1 MTEIISLRFA
11 KSAIF
16 WNPIFSKFSRVLPVF
31 VIFQFSFFS
40 CFTRTSNFSW
50 KRILKVFTYFS
61 EKLFELKLNFKYML
75 TINFRSF
82 QVTLYNEENIRYV
95 TFKDFIDKELVLFSY
110 EDLERS
116 IPSCIDGFKPGQ
128 RKVIWVCFKRNDKKD
143 VKVAQFWIRKILF
156 LSKILYF

>member
-1 MTEIISLRFA
+1 
-11 KSAIF
+11 
-16 WNPIFSKFSRVLPVF
+16 
-31 VIFQFSFFS
+31 
-40 CFTRTSNFSW
+40 
-50 KRILKVFTYFS
+50 
-61 EKLFELKLNFKYML
+61 ML
-75 TINFRSF
+75 TINFQSF

-143 VKVAQFWIRKILF
+143 VKVAQFWTRKILF
-156 LSKILYF
+156 LSKFLYF

>member
-1 MTEIISLRFA
+1 MF
-11 KSAIF
+11 
-16 WNPIFSKFSRVLPVF
+16 
-31 VIFQFSFFS
+31 
-40 CFTRTSNFSW
+40 
-50 KRILKVFTYFS
+50 
-61 EKLFELKLNFKYML
+61 

-95 TFKDFIDKELVLFSY
+95 TFKDFIDKELILFSY

-143 VKVAQFWIRKILF
+143 VKVAQFWVRKLLFLLKNIFLIFFLKNFLILIHDFCFRDQWLKNLHIITVRSRFRRLSLSLLKIL
-156 LSKILYF
+156 SGAII

>member
-1 MTEIISLRFA
+1 
-11 KSAIF
+11 
-16 WNPIFSKFSRVLPVF
+16 
-31 VIFQFSFFS
+31 
-40 CFTRTSNFSW
+40 
-50 KRILKVFTYFS
+50 
-61 EKLFELKLNFKYML
+61 ML

-143 VKVAQFWIRKILF
+143 VKVAQFWTRKILF
-156 LSKILYF
+156 EIR